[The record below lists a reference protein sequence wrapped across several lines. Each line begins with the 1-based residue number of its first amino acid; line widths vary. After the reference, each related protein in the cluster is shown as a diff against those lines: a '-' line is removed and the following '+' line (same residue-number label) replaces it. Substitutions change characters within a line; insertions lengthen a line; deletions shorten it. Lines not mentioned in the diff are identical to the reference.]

1 MAKASDS
8 TLPKISIIVPVYKV
22 EQYLRR
28 CLDSIVSQTLTDWEC
43 ILIDDGSPDKSG
55 AICDEY
61 AARDSRFHVIHQKN
75 KGVSAARNTGLQS
88 VQGTYFITAVQEK
101 QRVFKVC
108 NLW

>member
-8 TLPKISIIVPVYKV
+8 TLLKISIILPVYKV

-28 CLDSIVSQTLTDWEC
+28 CLDSIMAQTFTNWEC

-61 AARDSRFHVIHQKN
+61 AGRD
-75 KGVSAARNTGLQS
+75 APLA
-88 VQGTYFITAVQEK
+88 
-101 QRVFKVC
+101 
-108 NLW
+108 